1 MEYGYDEILLQ
12 MKDTYEE
19 MTGSD
24 ADEVS
29 DAGIMLRLLAGE
41 LFSLNADIDWLK
53 RAMFISTAQGEA
65 LELHAR
71 QRGIERR
78 TGSKAV
84 GTILVRVDS
93 PLEYDVVIPRGT
105 VFSTSDGALRYI
117 SATEAIIYSG
127 TGSTFVDV
135 EAQYTGRRYNIE
147 SGLITTV
154 VTYFSSGI
162 SVTNS
167 SAFTG
172 GSDDETDAQ
181 LRERLISSFSKLSN
195 GLNYAYYKKLAESV
209 DGVYSANVSEIQQGS
224 RTMNVYV
231 AGKGAAADNST
242 IAEVQSLMNE
252 NRIPGVYIMVVSA
265 ILTSKNVSVALT
277 IKNGYSVPK
286 TLSTVTAAIREH
298 FEGMRVGQS
307 FIAAE
312 LGAKIIA
319 VPGVENYTF
328 TNTADAVANS
338 STLFTAGTLS
348 VERSVSS

>member
-1 MEYGYDEILLQ
+1 MPSRFVVGLSKRIYGMSSSL
-12 MKDTYEE
+12 
-19 MTGSD
+19 
-24 ADEVS
+24 A
-29 DAGIMLRLLAGE
+29 RLALVWVMCSANGWVASINRSKS
-41 LFSLNADIDWLK
+41 SLM
-53 RAMFISTAQGEA
+53 RIS
-65 LELHAR
+65 
-71 QRGIERR
+71 
-78 TGSKAV
+78 
-84 GTILVRVDS
+84 
-93 PLEYDVVIPRGT
+93 
-105 VFSTSDGALRYI
+105 
-117 SATEAIIYSG
+117 
-127 TGSTFVDV
+127 
-135 EAQYTGRRYNIE
+135 
-147 SGLITTV
+147 
-154 VTYFSSGI
+154 
-162 SVTNS
+162 
-167 SAFTG
+167 
-172 GSDDETDAQ
+172 
-181 LRERLISSFSKLSN
+181 LISSFSKLSN

-286 TLSTVTAAIREH
+286 TLSAVTAAIREH